1 MCVCF
6 SVAPKT
12 KHIDV
17 RHTKHTNPIIRKLKS
32 VQWVLF
38 MMCATLLEPN
48 QHAQCSTPSSVRA
61 RERQIRAPKKGIL
74 GVRSRGSYW
83 DNVTVYP
90 YNRYIRSTNPV
101 VRHVMSLACTLK
113 RMRANQHAPKH
124 ATTQPLHDSNL
135 KYARPSTKSRHIKG
149 LTVGCSYWDNVTVYR
164 YNRHTRSTNMN
175 VRCSSIFLRTLI
187 LMLV

>member
-1 MCVCF
+1 M
-6 SVAPKT
+6 T
-12 KHIDV
+12 
-17 RHTKHTNPIIRKLKS
+17 
-32 VQWVLF
+32 
-38 MMCATLLEPN
+38 CATLLNPN
-48 QHAQCSTPSSVRA
+48 QPNQCITASPVRA
-61 RERQIRAPKKGIL
+61 RERQIRAPEKSIL
-74 GVRSRGSYW
+74 GGISRVPYP
-83 DNVTVYP
+83 NRVTVYP
-90 YNRYIRSTNPV
+90 YNRYMRSTNPI
-101 VRHVMSLACTLK
+101 VRHVMSLTCTLA
-113 RMRANQHAPKH
+113 RMHADQHAPKH